1 MAPGLSGYVASHLS
15 WVLNWKNSHFPSASS
30 GLPPLIFCLKP
41 SGPGGRGG
49 PRGSPQRRWRPLH
62 SAYAWYAHRPPPFP
76 RVLPVACKY
85 KLEIDFCVCAVNFW
99 IFLPPRLAICRLD
112 SEKIDI
118 ERPFTGGFS
127 IAGRRQLRRAS
138 RAERF
143 AHERLRRRSRAGARS
158 WPSCRL
164 DCCKYGDS

>member
-1 MAPGLSGYVASHLS
+1 MSSVVAKASPVASHLR
-15 WVLNWKNSHFPSASS
+15 WVPFWNNRPFSVRQLWAPPTHFLFETVRT
-30 GLPPLIFCLKP
+30 G
-41 SGPGGRGG
+41 GPGGT
-49 PRGSPQRRWRPLH
+49 PQRRWRPLH

-118 ERPFTGGFS
+118 ERPITGGFS

-164 DCCKYGDS
+164 DCYKYGDS